1 MSWPLSVILI
11 TKNEERNIAAC
22 LESVAGAEE
31 IILVDA
37 ESGDRTVEIARR
49 YTDKVFVESWRG
61 YAEAKSSALARATS
75 EWVLWIDADER
86 VTPGLAEE
94 IRGIVARN
102 AAGVDAYRI
111 ARQSFF
117 LGRRIRH
124 CGWYPGYSIRLFR
137 RGKGRFSNAR
147 VHEGLIVEGRT
158 EKCAHDFLHYTD
170 ETLEEYFEKY
180 NNYTTLAAA
189 ELHEAGKRANLGD
202 LLIRPGF
209 TFLKM
214 YILRLGFLDG
224 ITGLI
229 LCALS
234 ASYVFT
240 KYAKLWA
247 LGKKVE
253 DGREK

>member
-1 MSWPLSVILI
+1 MTSPLSVILI

-22 LESVAGAEE
+22 LDSVAWAEE

-37 ESGDRTVEIARR
+37 ESDDRTVELARG
-49 YTDKVFVESWRG
+49 YTGRVFVEPWRG
-61 YAEAKSSALARATS
+61 YAEAKSSALSRAS
-75 EWVLWIDADER
+75 REWVLWIDADER
-86 VTPGLAEE
+86 VTPELAQE
-94 IRGIVARN
+94 IREIVSRNPSGI
-102 AAGVDAYRI
+102 DAYRI
-111 ARQSFF
+111 ARRSYF
-117 LGRRIRH
+117 LGSRIRH
-124 CGWYPGYSIRLFR
+124 CGWYPGYSMRLFR
-137 RGKGRFSNAR
+137 RGKARFSSAR

-170 ETLEEYFEKY
+170 ETLEQYFGKY
-180 NNYTTLAAA
+180 NSYTTLAAE
-189 ELHEAGKRANLGD
+189 ELHAAGKRAKLGD
-202 LLIRPGF
+202 LLLRPSF

-247 LGKKVE
+247 LGRKRA